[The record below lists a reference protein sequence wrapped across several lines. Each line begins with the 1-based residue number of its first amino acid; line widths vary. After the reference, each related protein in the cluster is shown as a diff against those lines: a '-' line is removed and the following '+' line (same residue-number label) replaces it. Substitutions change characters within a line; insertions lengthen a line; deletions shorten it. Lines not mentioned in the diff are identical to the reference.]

1 MSLSRTATNSHADP
15 AALHGQDFLVSLF
28 VHALVIITIIALA
41 LWKSENI
48 TQPLQRIQVS
58 MITPDQ
64 LDKMIHQASVKRHVE
79 PKPQPAKPIQH
90 APKIIKHV
98 EPKPQPAKPIQHA
111 PKIIKHVEKPLPKK
125 TKPLPSKLPSL
136 PKKHA
141 KPQKHEPAFNPF
153 APLESKSDVKS
164 SSPTHRNSNSALAN
178 MQMQQ
183 LSKQEANR
191 YIAMIQDAV
200 KRHWKVP
207 VSLGH
212 VNNPVVE
219 LKLRPDGSV
228 VSIRILESSGDVS
241 LDASLSRAI
250 RAAAPFT
257 LPQKQFEAFRDNKIT
272 FVPQVNQK

>member
-1 MSLSRTATNSHADP
+1 
-15 AALHGQDFLVSLF
+15 
-28 VHALVIITIIALA
+28 
-41 LWKSENI
+41 
-48 TQPLQRIQVS
+48 
-58 MITPDQ
+58 
-64 LDKMIHQASVKRHVE
+64 
-79 PKPQPAKPIQH
+79 
-90 APKIIKHV
+90 
-98 EPKPQPAKPIQHA
+98 
-111 PKIIKHVEKPLPKK
+111 
-125 TKPLPSKLPSL
+125 
-136 PKKHA
+136 
-141 KPQKHEPAFNPF
+141 
-153 APLESKSDVKS
+153 
-164 SSPTHRNSNSALAN
+164 
-178 MQMQQ
+178 MQQ

-191 YIAMIQDAV
+191 YIAMIQEAV
-200 KRHWKVP
+200 NRHWKVP